1 MDLPDMAADKPSFL
15 LIHGAWHGAATWRHL
30 IPLLEAHGH
39 IVRAYDLPGAGANA
53 KAPAASLRQP
63 HDAAALATEPSP
75 NAGVTQADRTQAAIG
90 WIEDMHRQTG
100 LPVVLVGHSMG
111 GLTVTAVA
119 ESRPELVSAAVYL
132 SAYMLPPGEL
142 PGAVRRHP
150 TMSGSLIGA
159 LAIGDPQ
166 KTGAARID
174 PHNPDPAYRDLVK
187 RAFYG
192 QIDDAM
198 LDENLAHM
206 HCDEP
211 LTVLTA
217 PSPMTRERFGSVP
230 RHYFRA
236 LNDESVL
243 PAAQERMI
251 AAVDDAMGNRTMVHT
266 LPSSHSPHVTHP
278 AELAEQLSALART
291 L

>member
-1 MDLPDMAADKPSFL
+1 MAADKPSFL
-15 LIHGAWHGAATWRHL
+15 LLHGAWHGAATWRHL
-30 IPLLEAHGH
+30 QPLLEARGH
-39 IVRAYDLPGAGANA
+39 IVRAYDLPGAGIHA
-53 KAPAASLRQP
+53 KALAASHRQP
-63 HDAAALATEPSP
+63 HDAAAFASEPSP

-119 ESRPELVSAAVYL
+119 ESRPERVSAAVYL

-142 PGAVRRHP
+142 PAAVRGHP
-150 TMSGSLIGA
+150 SMSGSLIGA
-159 LAIGDPQ
+159 LAKGDPR

-174 PHNPDPAYRDLVK
+174 PRDPDPAYRELL
-187 RAFYG
+187 RRGFYG
-192 QIDDAM
+192 QIGDAS
-198 LDENLAHM
+198 LDEELAFI

-211 LTVLTA
+211 LAVLTV

-236 LNDESVL
+236 LEDEAVK
-243 PAAQERMI
+243 PDAQNRMI
-251 AAVDDAMGNRTMVHT
+251 AAVDEAMGNRTVVHT
-266 LPSSHSPHVTHP
+266 LSSGHSPHVTHSL
-278 AELAEQLSALART
+278 ELAAQLSALAQT